1 MGSKKKPTKQVKKQV
16 KKQAKKTA
24 AKTIVKKVAKKA
36 AKKAVKKMPTAVQRA
51 DAALSERVPA
61 MPPIDPKIAWTEDM
75 VDSYPEMVRQH
86 VSEVAVSEALVKARA
101 DFDAEIESFSKEMH
115 AALGTPEER
124 DIVEHAREVREERDR
139 LRAESL
145 SGEQQNW
152 KRPIADGDIQAI
164 RIEAQAFQQQA
175 KDLRH
180 ERDVFAEAL
189 GAPKS
194 GVD

>member
-1 MGSKKKPTKQVKKQV
+1 MGSKKEPTKQVKKQV

-24 AKTIVKKVAKKA
+24 AKTIVKKA

-101 DFDAEIESFSKEMH
+101 DFDAEI
-115 AALGTPEER
+115 
-124 DIVEHAREVREERDR
+124 
-139 LRAESL
+139 
-145 SGEQQNW
+145 
-152 KRPIADGDIQAI
+152 
-164 RIEAQAFQQQA
+164 
-175 KDLRH
+175 
-180 ERDVFAEAL
+180 
-189 GAPKS
+189 
-194 GVD
+194 